1 MTTATATR
9 PDLPMTGGP
18 GRVVRPRP
26 SGGTVLFWCVAV
38 AVPLLFLGVFFAW
51 PVVVMVGRGFVT
63 DGHMD
68 LSGFAEVFSRPR
80 TWRIVGLTV
89 AQASIATVVS
99 VLLGVPGAYVLY
111 RRRFRGRSVVRALV
125 TVPFVLPTVVVGVAF
140 RSLLVDGG
148 PLGFLHLD
156 GTFAAIVSALVFFNY
171 AVVVRAVGGLWE
183 RLDPRAAQA
192 ARALGASPWRAFRTV
207 TLPALAP
214 AVASAASLTFL
225 FCATAFGTVLVLG
238 GLQFGT
244 VETEIWIQTTQ
255 FLDLRAAAVLSV
267 VQLAIVA
274 GVLVV
279 AGRARSRQERAL
291 ALGTPSQTVRPFTWH
306 RPAGTPRGDGHAG
319 AVAAAAV
326 TAVVVALLALPLVNL
341 VVRSL
346 RVGDR
351 WGLDHYSSLGTTG
364 GALTV
369 TVWQAT
375 LNSLRVAVDATVL
388 ALVVGGLV
396 ALVVSR
402 RPRRTAGRRAVAGL
416 DALFM
421 LPLGVSAVTVGFGF
435 LLSMHHP
442 FGLDVDLRTSPV
454 LVPIAQAVV
463 AVPLVVR
470 TVLPVLRAI
479 DPRLREAAATLGAG
493 PGRVLRTVD
502 LTIAARSV
510 GLAVGFAFAASLG
523 EFGATSFLAR
533 PDRPTLP
540 VVIFR
545 LIGRPG
551 ADTYGMALAASV
563 VLAVLTAGI
572 VAACERLRS
581 SEERTAAGGEW

>member
-1 MTTATATR
+1 MTTTLVR
-9 PDLPMTGGP
+9 PDAPVAVAS
-18 GRVVRPRP
+18 GRARLVA
-26 SGGTVLFWCVAV
+26 FWSLAV
-38 AVPLLFLGVFFAW
+38 AVPLLFLGLFFAW
-51 PVVVMVGRGFVT
+51 PVVVMISKGFVV
-63 DGHMD
+63 DGHVD
-68 LSGFAEVFSRPR
+68 LSGFADVFSRPR
-80 TWRIVGLTV
+80 TWRIIGLTI
-89 AQASIATVVS
+89 AQAVLGTVLS
-99 VLLGVPGAYVLY
+99 VTLGVPGAYVLY
-111 RRRFRGRSVVRALV
+111 RHSFRGRSLVRALV

-140 RSLLVDGG
+140 RSLLVSGG

-156 GTFAAIVSALVFFNY
+156 GTFAAIVAALVFFNY

-183 RLDPRAAQA
+183 RLDPRAEQA

-207 TLPALAP
+207 TLPALTP
-214 AVASAASLTFL
+214 AIASAASLAFL

-244 VETEIWIQTTQ
+244 IETEIWVQTTQ

-267 VQLAIVA
+267 VQLVVVA
-274 GVLVV
+274 GALIV
-279 AGRARSRQERAL
+279 AGRARSTRERAL
-291 ALGTPSQTVRPFTWH
+291 ALSTDVDTVRPLRLR
-306 RPAGTPRGDGHAG
+306 RPAGMPPGDGHALTL
-319 AVAAAAV
+319 AATAV
-326 TAVVVALLALPLVNL
+326 TAVVVVLLALPLVNL
-341 VVRSL
+341 VLRSL
-346 RVGDR
+346 RTRDGF
-351 WGLDHYSSLGTTG
+351 GLDNYAALGTTG
-364 GALTV
+364 GSLTV

-375 LNSLRVAVDATVL
+375 LNSLRVALDATVI

-402 RPRRTAGRRAVAGL
+402 RPRRAVGRRAVAGL

-442 FGLDVDLRTSPV
+442 FGLPVDLRTSPI

-470 TVLPVLRAI
+470 TVLPVLRAV

-502 LTIAARSV
+502 LSIATRSL
-510 GLAVGFAFAASLG
+510 GLALGFAFAASLG

-551 ADTYGMALAASV
+551 PDQYGMALAASV

-572 VAACERLRS
+572 VAACERLR
-581 SEERTAAGGEW
+581 APGAGGEW